1 MYFYFHNTSKM
12 RIIGVLYIPQDT
24 YLLLKKINTMKRELI
39 FIVFTFILLSLS
51 SCSNNDGT
59 NDNSEQTKD
68 LSEIKVDHNFD
79 WLLGKWQRI
88 NEEKGIETFE
98 VWNKESNSEY
108 KGIGF
113 SMKENDTISQEKM
126 TILKSDKIWAL
137 KVIAKGEIETTNF
150 KITNIEDFKFT
161 CENKELDFP
170 NKIEYWKDGDKIK
183 ALVSGTDLEIA
194 FEFVKY

>member
-1 MYFYFHNTSKM
+1 M